1 MTEEDLQKL
10 PLKMQDTYK
19 YYCVTEE
26 VSDLTMDSII
36 LTPTIKLE
44 VDNFRK
50 EFEHREEFYKF
61 GLTNVNRI
69 LSYGASGTGKTFL
82 AKCLASHYGLELFTV
97 DLANII
103 SSDNA
108 YSELASVFDL
118 ARYVKNS
125 IIFLDECDQIA
136 RERGSLNN
144 NPKIRQLI
152 NGLFKL
158 MDSLDK
164 TNICMAATNLEEQ
177 LDRAFVRRFD
187 VKLKFY
193 RPDVNFIDNTI
204 EKFIHKE
211 FKYTKDADENIRYAL
226 MEAVNNY
233 TGLSFA
239 EIEIWVQRAE
249 KDAILNGKTEFTQ
262 SEVYDYIMR
271 SMGFKMNE
279 HEKIGK
285 YIYQTGNKNI

>member
-1 MTEEDLQKL
+1 MTEEDLRKL
-10 PLKMQDTYK
+10 PQKMQDTYK

-26 VSDLTMDSII
+26 VSGLTMDSII

-61 GLTNVNRI
+61 GLTNVNSI

-204 EKFIHKE
+204 EKFIHKD
-211 FKYTKDADENIRYAL
+211 FKYTKDADDNIRYAL
-226 MEAVNNY
+226 MEAVKNY

-262 SEVYDYIMR
+262 SEVYSYIMR

>member
-1 MTEEDLQKL
+1 MTEELFNSL
-10 PLKMQDTYK
+10 PARMQDTYR

-26 VSDLTMDSII
+26 IPNLNMDSII
-36 LTPTIKLE
+36 LTPTIKAE
-44 VDNFRK
+44 VDKFRN
-50 EFEHREEFYKF
+50 EFEHREQFYKY
-61 GLTNVNRI
+61 GLTNINRV

-82 AKCLASHYGLELFTV
+82 AKCFAAHYGLELFTV

-103 SSDNA
+103 SSENA

-125 IIFLDECDQIA
+125 VIFLDECDQIA

-187 VKLKFY
+187 LKLKFY

-204 EKFIHKE
+204 EKFIHQD

-226 MEAVNNY
+226 MESIKNY

-262 SEVYDYIMR
+262 SEVYEYMMR

-285 YIYQTGNKNI
+285 YLYQTGAKNI

>member
-1 MTEEDLQKL
+1 MTEEELQKL
-10 PLKMQDTYK
+10 PAKMQDTYK

-26 VSDLTMDSII
+26 IQKLDMSSII
-36 LTPTIKLE
+36 LTPEIKLE
-44 VDNFRK
+44 VDKFRQ
-50 EFEHREEFYKF
+50 EFENREKFYDY
-61 GLTNVNRI
+61 GLTNINRV

-82 AKCLASHYGLELFTV
+82 AKCFAAHYGLELFTV

-103 SSDNA
+103 ASDNA
-108 YSELASVFDL
+108 YSELASVFEL

-144 NPKIRQLI
+144 SPKLRQLI

-164 TNICMAATNLEEQ
+164 TNICMAATNMEEQ

-187 VKLKFY
+187 LKLKFY
-193 RPDVNFIDNTI
+193 RPDVNFIDDTI
-204 EKFIHKE
+204 EKFINPK
-211 FKYTKDADENIRYAL
+211 FNYIKDANENIRFAL
-226 MEAVNNY
+226 MEAAKNY

-249 KDAILNGKTEFTQ
+249 KEAILRGTNDFTQ
-262 SEVYDYIMR
+262 SEVYEFLMR
-271 SMGFKMNE
+271 SMGFKMCENDNN
-279 HEKIGK
+279 GK
-285 YIYQTGNKNI
+285 YLYQSAAKNI

>member
-1 MTEEDLQKL
+1 MTDEALQKL
-10 PLKMQDTYK
+10 PQRLQDTYK

-26 VSDLTMDSII
+26 TSGLNMDSII

-61 GLTNVNRI
+61 GLTNINRV
-69 LSYGASGTGKTFL
+69 LSFGASGTGKTFL
-82 AKCLASHYGLELFTV
+82 AKCFASHYGLELFTV

-103 SSDNA
+103 SSGNA
-108 YSELASVFDL
+108 YAELASVFEL
-118 ARYVKNS
+118 ARHVKNS

-144 NPKIRQLI
+144 DPKIRQLI

-187 VKLKFY
+187 LKLKFY

-204 EKFIHKE
+204 EKFIHPD
-211 FKYTKDADENIRYAL
+211 FKYIKDADENIRYAL
-226 MEAVNNY
+226 MESVKNY

-239 EIEIWVQRAE
+239 EIETWVQRSE
-249 KDAILNGKTEFTQ
+249 KDAILNGRTQFTQ
-262 SEVYDYIMR
+262 TEVYQYIMR
-271 SMGFKMNE
+271 SMGFTMNE
-279 HEKIGK
+279 HEKLGK
-285 YIYQTGNKNI
+285 YLYQEGAKNI

>member
-26 VSDLTMDSII
+26 VSGLTMDSII

-211 FKYTKDADENIRYAL
+211 FKYTKDADDNIRYAL
-226 MEAVNNY
+226 MEAVKNY

-262 SEVYDYIMR
+262 SEVYNYIMR

>member
-1 MTEEDLQKL
+1 MTEEALSKL
-10 PLKMQDTYK
+10 PQRMQDTYR
-19 YYCVTEE
+19 YYCVTEDI
-26 VSDLTMDSII
+26 SNLTMDSII
-36 LTPTIKLE
+36 LTPDIKSE
-44 VDNFRK
+44 VDKFRR
-50 EFEHREEFYKF
+50 EFEHREQFYRF
-61 GLTNVNRI
+61 GLTNINRV

-82 AKCLASHYGLELFTV
+82 AKCFSAHYGLELFTV

-103 SSDNA
+103 SSENA

-118 ARYVKNS
+118 ARHVKNS
-125 IIFLDECDQIA
+125 VIFLDECDQIA

-187 VKLKFY
+187 LKLKFY

-204 EKFIHKE
+204 EKFIHPD
-211 FKYTKDADENIRYAL
+211 FTYIKDADENIRFAL
-226 MEAVNNY
+226 MESVKNY

-249 KDAILNGKTEFTQ
+249 KDAILQGKSQFTQ

-271 SMGFKMNE
+271 SMGFKMNT
-279 HEKIGK
+279 HEKLGK
-285 YIYQTGNKNI
+285 YLYQEGAKNI

>member
-1 MTEEDLQKL
+1 MTEESLSKL
-10 PLKMQDTYK
+10 PQKMQDTYK

-26 VSDLTMDSII
+26 IQNLNMDSII
-36 LTPTIKLE
+36 LTPEIELE
-44 VDNFRK
+44 VNKFRN
-50 EFEHREEFYKF
+50 EFEHREQFYEY
-61 GLTNVNRI
+61 GLTNINRV

-103 SSDNA
+103 ASDNA
-108 YSELASVFDL
+108 YNELASVFEL
-118 ARYVKNS
+118 ARQVKNS

-144 NPKIRQLI
+144 SPKLRQLI

-158 MDSLDK
+158 MDSLDR
-164 TNICMAATNLEEQ
+164 TNICMAATNMEEQ

-187 VKLKFY
+187 LKLKFY

-204 EKFIHKE
+204 EKFISPK
-211 FKYTKDADENIRYAL
+211 FKYIKNADSNIRYAL
-226 MEAVNNY
+226 MEAAKNY

-249 KDAILNGKTEFTQ
+249 KDAILRGSTEFTQ
-262 SEVYDYIMR
+262 SEVYEFLMR
-271 SMGFKMNE
+271 SMGFKMCENE
-279 HEKIGK
+279 NNGR
-285 YIYQTGNKNI
+285 YLYQSAAKNI

>member
-1 MTEEDLQKL
+1 MTSEEFNNLPDKL
-10 PLKMQDTYK
+10 KDVYK
-19 YYCVTEE
+19 YYCITDDIKGL
-26 VSDLTMDSII
+26 SMGSII

-44 VDNFRK
+44 VDKFLT
-50 EFEHREEFYKF
+50 ELEHREEFYEY
-61 GLTNVNRI
+61 GLTNINKV

-82 AKCLASHYGLELFTV
+82 AKCIAAQYGFELLTV
-97 DLANII
+97 DIANII
-103 SSDNA
+103 SSPNA

-118 ARYVKNS
+118 ARHIKNS
-125 IIFLDECDQIA
+125 IIFLDECDAIA

-144 NPKIRQLI
+144 DPKIRQLI

-158 MDSLDK
+158 IDSLDK

-187 VKLKFY
+187 LKLKFY

-204 EKFIHKE
+204 EKFINPK
-211 FKYTKDADENIRYAL
+211 FNYVKDAEPKMRTAL
-226 MEAVNNY
+226 MEAAKNY

-249 KDAILNGKTEFTQ
+249 KEAILKGSKTFTQ
-262 SEVYDYIMR
+262 KEVYAFLMR
-271 SMGFKMNE
+271 SMGFKMCE
-279 HEKIGK
+279 SETFGE
-285 YIYQTGNKNI
+285 YLYQVGAGNM

>member
-10 PLKMQDTYK
+10 PQKMQDTYR

-26 VSDLTMDSII
+26 VSGLTMDSII

-50 EFEHREEFYKF
+50 EFEHREEFYKY
-61 GLTNVNRI
+61 GLTNVNRV

-204 EKFIHKE
+204 EKFIHKD
-211 FKYTKDADENIRYAL
+211 FKYTKDADDNIRYAL
-226 MEAVNNY
+226 MEAVKNY

-285 YIYQTGNKNI
+285 YIYQTGAKNI